1 MSTDQQK
8 RGDFAVA
15 RHALSLFDRWAW
27 FEGTLQGKTCGGELV
42 EVRAEHA
49 MIISNPAP
57 NSIRVR

>member
-15 RHALSLFDRWAW
+15 RHSLSLSGTWAW
-27 FEGTLQGKTCGGELV
+27 FEGMLKDKTGGGELV

-49 MIISNPAP
+49 VIVSNPAP
-57 NSIRVR
+57 DSLGVR